1 MEGGILTR
9 VVDGLERHLLMIMMM
24 MMMMMMMIFTDA
36 GAADADIVVLVVLIA
51 DWETDRLPDDDAD
64 PIFFIQQVFVS
75 FVLAGNLAAADRRRR
90 PISTNGKGV
99 VNEEGDR
106 VLGVGTVVIPSHLQ

>member
-1 MEGGILTR
+1 MTR
-9 VVDGLERHLLMIMMM
+9 VVDGLERHLLMIMMMM

-64 PIFFIQQVFVS
+64 PIFFITGFCI
-75 FVLAGNLAAADRRRR
+75 FCFGGKPCRRR
-90 PISTNGKGV
+90 PTTPTN
-99 VNEEGDR
+99 
-106 VLGVGTVVIPSHLQ
+106 LHQW